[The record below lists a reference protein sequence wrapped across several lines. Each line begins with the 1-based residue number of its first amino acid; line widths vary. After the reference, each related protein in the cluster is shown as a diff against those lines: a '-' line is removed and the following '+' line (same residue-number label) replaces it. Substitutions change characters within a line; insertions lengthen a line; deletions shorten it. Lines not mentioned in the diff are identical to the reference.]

1 MPPLNTYDAAATDLR
16 SIFTAHPDFAPYDF
30 VQPAFV
36 AQAKPSW
43 RKLTRGI
50 DFRRPDS
57 DEVKLRLAI
66 LKSEGLPRRGRADAG
81 ANHRH

>member
-16 SIFTAHPDFAPYDF
+16 DLFTAEPDFAPYDIH
-30 VQPAFV
+30 QPVFV

-50 DFRRPDS
+50 DFRSPDT

-66 LKSEGLPRRGRADAG
+66 MRSEHLGRYGRARPA
-81 ANHRH
+81 HRR